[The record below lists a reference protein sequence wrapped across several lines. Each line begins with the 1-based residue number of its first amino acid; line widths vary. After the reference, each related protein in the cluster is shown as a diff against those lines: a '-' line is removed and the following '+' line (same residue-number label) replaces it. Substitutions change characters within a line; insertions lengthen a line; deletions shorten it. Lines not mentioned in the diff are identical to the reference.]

1 MKTFF
6 SHPHKPHFTK
16 RTSLEKNGRQKKLEV
31 TDLKKLTSHK
41 QLNKIAKGALAMV
54 FAGTFTFSATQAFAA
69 ETTNPQD
76 NYQTVDIQTTANT
89 TEQTTQTQES
99 TTPATETQDTTT
111 QETQTQET
119 PSLVPGDFFYF
130 AKIALEKIRLALTF
144 DDVKQAKLLADY
156 SSERL
161 AEAQALFASGD
172 QETAVKTIN
181 QALEDMKDADKLA
194 ADQNQTDP
202 VSEQTSSTD
211 GATTDNSSTTDQ
223 AKDDKQVTEENKNV
237 EEVNSTISH
246 NIAALTAAM
255 EKVKN
260 PVAKAALQR
269 NIEKSYAKIAKKMDK
284 LAKKKTD
291 EETDKTSAAGDENST
306 PVAEENVNGTTD
318 TSVNTNT
325 GSEGSTNE
333 SAEPAAVQPATQT
346 QPTVKHEN
354 KQIVKQEIQ
363 QKREEVKTFVE
374 QKKAEVKQNAEEH
387 KGNH

>member
-1 MKTFF
+1 M
-6 SHPHKPHFTK
+6 
-16 RTSLEKNGRQKKLEV
+16 
-31 TDLKKLTSHK
+31 KKLTSQK
-41 QLNKIAKGALAMV
+41 QLNKIAKGAFAMV
-54 FAGTFTFSATQAFAA
+54 FAGTFTFSATQAFAT
-69 ETTNPQD
+69 ETTGPQD

-89 TEQTTQTQES
+89 DPNTTEQTTQTQES
-99 TTPATETQDTTT
+99 TAPATETKDTTA

-119 PSLVPGDFFYF
+119 PALVPGDFFYF

-156 SSERL
+156 ASERL

-202 VSEQTSSTD
+202 AADKTSNTD
-211 GATTDNSSTTDQ
+211 AETTGNSSTTDQ
-223 AKDDKQVTEENKNV
+223 AKDDEQVTEDNQNV

-284 LAKKKTD
+284 LAKKKKD
-291 EETDKTSAAGDENST
+291 EETDQTSAAGDENST
-306 PVAEENVNGTTD
+306 PVTEENVNGTIDAAVNTD
-318 TSVNTNT
+318 TGIV
-325 GSEGSTNE
+325 GSTTE
-333 SAEPAAVQPATQT
+333 PAEPVAVQPAAPQT
-346 QPTVKHEN
+346 QPPGKHEI
-354 KQIVKQEIQ
+354 KQTVKQEVQ
-363 QKREEVKTFVE
+363 QKRAEVKAFVE
-374 QKKAEVKQNAEEH
+374 QKKAEVKQNSQEH